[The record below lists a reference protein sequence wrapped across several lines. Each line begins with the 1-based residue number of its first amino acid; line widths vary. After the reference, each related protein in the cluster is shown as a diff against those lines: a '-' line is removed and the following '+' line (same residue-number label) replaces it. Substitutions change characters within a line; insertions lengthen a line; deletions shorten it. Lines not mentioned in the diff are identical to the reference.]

1 MGSTKLLSPAK
12 NSEQLKFITP
22 VKQIA
27 SSDASS
33 MMTPP
38 ASLDNVKK
46 RLFSE
51 DLQTPCKKQQ
61 TAPISPPP
69 SPQKL
74 VFGKNS
80 IYSRTKVLLQRS
92 AGLFTADTGCL
103 PTRGEQYDEI
113 INFLDDNISQGKSS
127 SLYITGPPGT
137 GKTAQLN
144 AIIRNKFLPI
154 VPCENKNNNNNTNI
168 TSQLEILPNLKNQSY
183 YQLKSGE
190 IKSVVAAN
198 INCIAL
204 SDPSYVFNVIHESFN
219 TTSDN
224 TAKKV
229 RNMEQLQ
236 AYMESLQKKVTFVVV
251 LDEMDKLLYSSQNDT
266 IATKIL
272 FELFLLAR
280 LPNINFLLIGI
291 ANSLDLKDRF
301 LSRLNLRQELLPTTV
316 VFHPYSAEQM
326 YDIVMNRIKTVN
338 DVDGCIFNPIAI
350 KFATKKCSGS
360 TGDLRKLFDVLRNS
374 IEIVELEVVKQLKQN
389 GINNLKII
397 KVGMPHVAKVFSQIN
412 NNVSTRS
419 RIGRLNMQQRIILC
433 ALVNRENMDIF
444 HDSCSLD
451 DAYDY
456 YKEFLQRRD
465 SVMKPLKRNEFLEI
479 SNNLETCGV
488 VTINHGRSH
497 GKTKHIVKLI
507 KTSLDKKEFEEE
519 ISKLDILKRFV

>member
-1 MGSTKLLSPAK
+1 MVTTRLMSPTK
-12 NSEQLKFITP
+12 NEQPSFITP
-22 VKQIA
+22 VKQIT
-27 SSDASS
+27 SSDDAS
-33 MMTPP
+33 MMSPP
-38 ASLDNVKK
+38 ASLENIKK
-46 RLFSE
+46 RLFTE
-51 DLQTPCKKQQ
+51 DLKTPCKKQQ
-61 TAPISPPP
+61 TAPISPQP

-80 IYSRTKVLLQRS
+80 IYSRTKALLQRS
-92 AGLFTADTGCL
+92 AGLFTSETGCL
-103 PTRGEQYDEI
+103 PTRGEQYEAI
-113 INFLDDNISQGKSS
+113 IDFLDENMLQEKSC

-144 AIIRNKFLPI
+144 AIIRNKFLPL
-154 VPCENKNNNNNTNI
+154 VPCENKKI
-168 TSQLEILPNLKNQSY
+168 SSKLQVIPNLKNQSY

-190 IKSVVAAN
+190 IKSVVATN

-204 SDPSYVFNVIHESFN
+204 TDPSYVFNQIHESFSS
-219 TTSDN
+219 TLD
-224 TAKKV
+224 TAKQV
-229 RNMEQLQ
+229 RNMDQLKT
-236 AYMESLQKKVTFVVV
+236 YMESFDKKITFVVV
-251 LDEMDKLLYSSQNDT
+251 LDEMDKLLYTSQNDT

-301 LSRLNLRQELLPTTV
+301 LSRLNLRQELLPRTV
-316 VFHPYSAEQM
+316 VFHPYSAEEM

-374 IEIVELEVVKQLKQN
+374 IEVVELDVVKQVKKN
-389 GINNLKII
+389 GINNLKLI
-397 KVGMPHVAKVFSQIN
+397 KIGMPHVAKVFSQIN
-412 NNVSTRS
+412 NNTSTRS
-419 RIGRLNMQQRIILC
+419 RIGKLNMQQRIILC
-433 ALVNRENMDIF
+433 TLVNRESIDVF
-444 HDSCSLD
+444 HNSCSLD

-456 YKEFLQRRD
+456 YKDFLQRRD
-465 SVMKPLKRNEFLEI
+465 SVMKPVKRNEFLEI
-479 SNNLETCGV
+479 SNTLETCGV
-488 VTINHGRSH
+488 VTISHGRSH

-507 KTSLDKKEFEEE
+507 KTSVDKKEFEEE

>member
-1 MGSTKLLSPAK
+1 M

-27 SSDASS
+27 SSEGSS

-46 RLFSE
+46 RLFDDNSE
-51 DLQTPCKKQQ
+51 DLKTPCKKQQ
-61 TAPISPPP
+61 TIPISPQP

-92 AGLFTADTGCL
+92 SRLFTADTGCL

-113 INFLDDNISQGKSS
+113 IDFLDDNMSQGKSS

-144 AIIRNKFLPI
+144 AIIRNKFLPL
-154 VPCENKNNNNNTNI
+154 VPCENNNYNNKF
-168 TSQLEILPNLKNQSY
+168 QLEIIPNLKNQSY
-183 YQLKSGE
+183 YQLRSGE
-190 IKSVVAAN
+190 IKSVVATN

-219 TTSDN
+219 STLDN
-224 TAKKV
+224 TTKKV

-236 AYMESLQKKVTFVVV
+236 TYMESFQKKITFVVV

-280 LPNINFLLIGI
+280 LPSINFLLIGI

-374 IEIVELEVVKQLKQN
+374 IEIVELEVVKQLKKN

-419 RIGRLNMQQRIILC
+419 RIGKLNMQQRIILC
-433 ALVNRENMDIF
+433 ALVNRENIDIF
-444 HDSCSLD
+444 HSSCSLD

-456 YKEFLQRRD
+456 YKEFLERKD

-497 GKTKHIVKLI
+497 GKTKHVVKLI